1 MQVWAW
7 FAAYFARAP
16 LPDRPLLAPA
26 GTPFQQRV
34 WRALAEIPLGQTRT
48 YGELATRLGTS
59 PRAVGGALRAN
70 PIPII
75 IPCHRILAA
84 QGLGGYAGA
93 SEEGRRRKAW
103 LLAHEG
109 YLCIKNHY

>member
-1 MQVWAW
+1 MQALAW
-7 FAAYFARAP
+7 LRAYFAREP
-16 LPDRPLLAPA
+16 LPDLPPLAPA

-34 WRALAEIPLGQTRT
+34 WRALADIPPGQTRT
-48 YGELATRLGTS
+48 YGELATQLGTA

-109 YLCIKNHY
+109 A